1 MLPNRKKI
9 LVVDDSYVCR
19 TIMVKILVNYG
30 ECHSALNGEE
40 ALEAYKHSVLEHQPF
55 DLITLDI
62 GLPDIGGPEVLEKIR
77 TYEEKTKVLMVTS
90 HSDKDSVL
98 TCIRAG
104 CDVYIVK
111 PIQGQLLLDKLR
123 KMKFPLSIF

>member
-104 CDVYIVK
+104 CDEYIVK
-111 PIQGQLLLDKLR
+111 PIQEQLLLDKLR